1 MVVREM
7 FVRQKAEYP
16 SPKPW
21 YVFSPLRPSAVV
33 PFNLR
38 TNTASLEPFHALPRR
53 STQLEGWR
61 FTVIFST

>member
-7 FVRQKAEYP
+7 LVRQMAEHR

-21 YVFSPLRPSAVV
+21 YVFSTLRPSAVV

-38 TNTASLEPFHALPRR
+38 TNTASLEPFRALPRR
-53 STQLEGWR
+53 STKLEGWR
-61 FTVIFST
+61 FRFISST